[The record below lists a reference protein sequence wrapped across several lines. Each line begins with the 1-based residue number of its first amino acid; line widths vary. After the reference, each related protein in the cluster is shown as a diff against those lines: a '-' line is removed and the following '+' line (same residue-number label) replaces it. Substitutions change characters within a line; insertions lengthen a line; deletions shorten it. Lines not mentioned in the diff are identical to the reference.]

1 MTENEASGSQASAL
15 SERIDVFL
23 RERRTIIVA
32 AMCCYAFFRILIFSA
47 AFPLFNPLDEQDHYE
62 TVHNYAKGTAS
73 GRELP
78 MSDPEMARVFALY
91 GSPEYLVSRE
101 RLQAAHLDAPV
112 PKLAPEMRDAQFQK
126 RFNYWITQRVTEAQ
140 SPPVYYMVA
149 AAWYKVGG
157 WLGMKDWALVYW
169 VRFLNAILYAVF
181 VWVSYLFVKQ
191 VYPARDFL
199 CVAIAGFLAVF
210 PQDVFFGVNR
220 DILSP
225 LLAALVLLLMF
236 RALQGEAAGGVAL
249 VAGGFLT
256 GIAFLAD
263 IPNGVLFGALAAVL
277 LIRIMRAARK
287 RDGTRE
293 YAIIAATV
301 VAAALPPLL
310 WVARNRA
317 VMGDFTGSKAKI
329 AFLGWTVKPWPE
341 MFHHPIFS
349 LKGASYFLR
358 HLIPMYWR
366 GEYFWQGSLLHWAVA
381 DGFYVVSSIVAVG
394 VFAAYL
400 WRIRAEDWLQRVSGA
415 VSLYLV
421 VASVLFLVG
430 ISLPFDFHECVYPSR
445 ELPYFVSG
453 RIICGTLLPFAL
465 IYAGA
470 LEFAWA
476 PIRRYVHPLIPFVAI
491 CVFVSCTEIWL
502 RSDVFHS
509 AFNFFA
515 LFRN

>member
-1 MTENEASGSQASAL
+1 MTENEASGSQASAF

-23 RERRTIIVA
+23 RERRTMIVA

-62 TVHNYAKGTAS
+62 TVHNYAKEIVS

-78 MSDPEMARVFALY
+78 LSDPEMARAFALY

-112 PKLAPEMRDAQFQK
+112 PQLAPEIRDAQFQK

-157 WLGMKDWALVYW
+157 WLGMKDWVLVYW

-225 LLAALVLLLMF
+225 LLAALVLLLLF
-236 RALQGEAAGGVAL
+236 RALQEEVPRGVSL

-256 GIAFLAD
+256 GMAFLTD
-263 IPNGVLFGALAAVL
+263 IPNGVLFGVLVVVL
-277 LIRIMRAARK
+277 LIRIVRAARGH
-287 RDGTRE
+287 DGVHE

-301 VAAALPPLL
+301 VAAAVPPLY
-310 WVARNRA
+310 WMARNRA

-329 AFLGWTVKPWPE
+329 ALLGWTVKPWPE
-341 MFHHPIFS
+341 IFHHPIFS
-349 LKGASYFLR
+349 LDGASYFLR

-366 GEYFWQGSLLHWAVA
+366 GEYFWQGSLQHWAVA
-381 DGFYVVSSIVAVG
+381 DGFYVLSSILAVV
-394 VFAAYL
+394 VFAVNL
-400 WRIRAEDWLQRVSGA
+400 WRIRAEDGQQRLSGA

-430 ISLPFDFHECVYPSR
+430 ISLPFDFHQCIYPSR

-465 IYAGA
+465 IYVGA
-470 LEFAWA
+470 LEFVLR
-476 PIRRYVHPLIPFVAI
+476 PLRRYVHPLIPFVMI
-491 CVFVSCTEIWL
+491 CAFITFTELLL
-502 RSDVFHS
+502 RSDVVHS
-509 AFNFFA
+509 AFNFFS
-515 LFRN
+515 LLRG